1 MFMKKGCLTI
11 IALLVVVLA
20 LFPILSNVDD
30 FKSMVTRHTSVFLSE
45 ERQLKVFEESLI
57 EDGGFFDQVSK
68 KISEQGY
75 EHIMQG
81 MVYSKEDIRIEVLL
95 TNTEASDEVR
105 KEIVAMFNETVIKNK
120 MEPSIFEVKVR
131 AE

>member
-57 EDGGFFDQVSK
+57 EDGDFL
-68 KISEQGY
+68 
-75 EHIMQG
+75 
-81 MVYSKEDIRIEVLL
+81 IR
-95 TNTEASDEVR
+95 
-105 KEIVAMFNETVIKNK
+105 
-120 MEPSIFEVKVR
+120 
-131 AE
+131 

>member
-45 ERQLKVFEESLI
+45 ERQLKVF
-57 EDGGFFDQVSK
+57 
-68 KISEQGY
+68 
-75 EHIMQG
+75 
-81 MVYSKEDIRIEVLL
+81 
-95 TNTEASDEVR
+95 
-105 KEIVAMFNETVIKNK
+105 
-120 MEPSIFEVKVR
+120 
-131 AE
+131 

>member
-57 EDGGFFDQVSK
+57 EDGGFFYQVSK

>member
-1 MFMKKGCLTI
+1 M
-11 IALLVVVLA
+11 
-20 LFPILSNVDD
+20 
-30 FKSMVTRHTSVFLSE
+30 
-45 ERQLKVFEESLI
+45 
-57 EDGGFFDQVSK
+57 SK

>member
-1 MFMKKGCLTI
+1 MKKGCLTI
-11 IALLVVVLA
+11 IVLLVVVLA
-20 LFPILSNVDD
+20 LFPVLSNVDD
-30 FKSMVTRHTSVFLSE
+30 LKSTVMKHTSALFSE
-45 ERQLKVFEESLI
+45 DRQLKVFEESLI

-81 MVYSKEDIRIEVLL
+81 MVYSKDDIRIEFLL
-95 TNTEASDEVR
+95 TNTEVSDEVR
-105 KEIVAMFNETVIKNK
+105 KDIVAIFNEIVIKNK

>member
-1 MFMKKGCLTI
+1 MKKGCLTI